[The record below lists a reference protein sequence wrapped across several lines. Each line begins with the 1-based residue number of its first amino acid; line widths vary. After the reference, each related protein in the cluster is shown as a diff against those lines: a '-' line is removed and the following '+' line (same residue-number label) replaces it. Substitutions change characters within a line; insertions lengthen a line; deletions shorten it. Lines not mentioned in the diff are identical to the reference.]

1 MGKSNVL
8 FQPLCYLWAGNQT
21 ITCVDET
28 DSKFSYDLSQIL
40 KFLLEHE
47 WIVTLMFLFHVLTC
61 SGTLP
66 VIQSKAATQSIIV
79 VPKLYSIKPLWVTEA
94 LQGSKATRS
103 KREGKIELTEQL
115 PDPPMCPQNI
125 LFEQN
130 VPNLV
135 DLGFSSVLEFCSWA
149 NNCSPLSL
157 LFQQKKEDGSNPHI
171 RELTRRIQY

>member
-1 MGKSNVL
+1 M
-8 FQPLCYLWAGNQT
+8 
-21 ITCVDET
+21 
-28 DSKFSYDLSQIL
+28 
-40 KFLLEHE
+40 
-47 WIVTLMFLFHVLTC
+47 
-61 SGTLP
+61 
-66 VIQSKAATQSIIV
+66 IQSKAATQSIIV

-135 DLGFSSVLEFCSWA
+135 DLGFSSVLEFCS
-149 NNCSPLSL
+149 
-157 LFQQKKEDGSNPHI
+157 
-171 RELTRRIQY
+171 